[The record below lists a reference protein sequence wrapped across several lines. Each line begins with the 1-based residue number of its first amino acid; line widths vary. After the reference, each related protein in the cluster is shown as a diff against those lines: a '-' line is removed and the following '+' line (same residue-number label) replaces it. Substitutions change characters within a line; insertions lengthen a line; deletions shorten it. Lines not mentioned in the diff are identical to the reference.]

1 MFNDK
6 NVNLQLIS
14 MAMDVASSIT
24 ESCFQ
29 KVREQMQHRLLADL
43 LNFPMPHLHNVI
55 DGLDLGDNFRQPK
68 LSLTPILLLT
78 GTLDGRTYIE
88 GQKQAIAH
96 FNMVT

>member
-14 MAMDVASSIT
+14 MVMDVASSIT

-29 KVREQMQHRLLADL
+29 KVREQMQDGLLADL